1 MKRLIL
7 VGILLLIPSPAHA
20 QFGDRPRSASE
31 VITKTAAQ
39 LTPTTAK
46 RGEMVT
52 WSFTVDLLPGWHT
65 YPTRQ
70 SDPEADSQ
78 KTTIKPPKPDDLIF
92 VGLPQDPPNPI
103 KKALP
108 GLKIKELRYY
118 ENSATFELK
127 AVVSPKATPGEKKVT
142 VPITFLVCDEQGCLA
157 PKTVAQDLTLTVS
170 DAPPVP
176 IDPKY
181 SDEVS
186 KALNPP
192 SPQPVPKPVNQ
203 PVEEANPDYQKTLAG
218 LLAQMTKQ
226 QVPPNTGLGAFLLTA
241 VFWGAVSLVTP
252 CVFPMIPITVSF
264 FLKQS
269 EKNHTSPMVLALVY
283 SGTIVV
289 VLGVGALTLLGF
301 FRALSVNP
309 WMNFFLGALF
319 IVLALSLFGMFDL
332 TLPSSLTRFTSS
344 REGQGGIVGTIFM
357 ALTFTIVSFTCVA
370 PFLGGFGGMASSG
383 QFRPWEL
390 VLGAIAFSGTFAAP
404 FFVLALFPSLL
415 RKLPKSGGW
424 LHSVKVVM
432 GFLELAAAL
441 KFFRAGELIYRSKAE
456 LFTFDLVL
464 GMWVALA
471 ILCGLYLVNIIRIHG
486 EEPVES
492 VSVPRFLFGFLF
504 IGLGV
509 YLLPAQF
516 AVNGEGEKQRPRGT
530 IYAWVDSFLLPEPR
544 ETAGGDL
551 AWTGDLKRALD
562 EARAMSASTGKPQY
576 VFVDFTGE
584 TCTNCKLNE
593 REVFTKKE
601 IRELLTPF
609 RRVQLYT
616 DKVPDEYYSTAE
628 RGKFTDTSR
637 QRADALANLW
647 FQNQAFLTEQLPLYV
662 ILRPTPDGRV
672 ERVGVY
678 DEGKINN
685 VGAFAEFLK
694 KPFQGEMVARAVAGE

>member
-1 MKRLIL
+1 
-7 VGILLLIPSPAHA
+7 
-20 QFGDRPRSASE
+20 
-31 VITKTAAQ
+31 
-39 LTPTTAK
+39 
-46 RGEMVT
+46 
-52 WSFTVDLLPGWHT
+52 
-65 YPTRQ
+65 
-70 SDPEADSQ
+70 
-78 KTTIKPPKPDDLIF
+78 
-92 VGLPQDPPNPI
+92 
-103 KKALP
+103 
-108 GLKIKELRYY
+108 
-118 ENSATFELK
+118 
-127 AVVSPKATPGEKKVT
+127 
-142 VPITFLVCDEQGCLA
+142 
-157 PKTVAQDLTLTVS
+157 
-170 DAPPVP
+170 
-176 IDPKY
+176 
-181 SDEVS
+181 
-186 KALNPP
+186 
-192 SPQPVPKPVNQ
+192 
-203 PVEEANPDYQKTLAG
+203 
-218 LLAQMTKQ
+218 
-226 QVPPNTGLGAFLLTA
+226 
-241 VFWGAVSLVTP
+241 
-252 CVFPMIPITVSF
+252 MIPITVSF

-269 EKNHTSPMVLALVY
+269 EKNHTSPMLLALVY

-309 WMNFFLGALF
+309 WMNFFLGTLF
-319 IVLALSLFGMFDL
+319 VVLALSLFGMFDL
-332 TLPSSLTRFTSS
+332 TLPHSLTRFTSS
-344 REGQGGIVGTIFM
+344 REGQGGVVGTIFM

-441 KFFRAGELIYRSKAE
+441 KFFRAGELIYKSKAE

-471 ILCGLYLVNIIRIHG
+471 ILCGLYLINLVRIAG
-486 EEPVES
+486 EEPAES
-492 VSVPRFLFGFLF
+492 VSVPRLLTGFLF
-504 IGLGV
+504 ISLGL

-530 IYAWVDSFLLPEPR
+530 VYAWVDSFLLPEPR
-544 ETAGGDL
+544 ETAAGDL

-562 EARAMSASTGKPQY
+562 EARTMSASTGKPQY

-601 IRELLTPF
+601 IRDLLTPF

-616 DKVPDEYYSTAE
+616 DKVPDEYYTTAE
-628 RGKFTDTSR
+628 RSKFEDTSR

-647 FQNQAFLTEQLPLYV
+647 FQGQAFGTEQLPLYV
-662 ILRPTPDGRV
+662 ILRPTPDGRI

-694 KPFQGEMVARAVAGE
+694 KPFQGEMVAQAAGRE

>member
-1 MKRLIL
+1 
-7 VGILLLIPSPAHA
+7 
-20 QFGDRPRSASE
+20 
-31 VITKTAAQ
+31 
-39 LTPTTAK
+39 
-46 RGEMVT
+46 MVT

-142 VPITFLVCDEQGCLA
+142 VPITFLVCDEQGCLE